1 MWAMGLLGLLVG
13 VALLLAAAALVR
25 YLSQTPRNGHHGASP
40 RARAAPAE
48 GIGSDQP
55 EGGRRAGAGKA
66 ARGRIMIAAAVW
78 AGGALLAGAAMV
90 FVASNEPKQQPAP
103 SVAAVSGELF
113 AATEPRPVPEL
124 HFIDGAG
131 QPRTLAEFR
140 GKSVLLNLWATWCV
154 PCRKEMPALD
164 RVQAS
169 LGGPDFE
176 VVALSID
183 RKGLPA
189 VQAFYAELG
198 LKELAIY
205 VDELGRVASEAGAL
219 GLPTTLLVDAQGNEV
234 GRAVGPREWDSP
246 AAVAEIERRIGRAS
260 GPPTAPQD
268 SGFTF
273 QWRHDMNHAVKGRSA

>member
-1 MWAMGLLGLLVG
+1 MWAMGLLGMLVG
-13 VALLLAAAALVR
+13 VAVLLAAAALVR
-25 YLSQTPRNGHHGASP
+25 YLSEKPANGHNGASS
-40 RARAAPAE
+40 RAQAAPAE
-48 GIGSDQP
+48 GVA
-55 EGGRRAGAGKA
+55 RRRPGARSA
-66 ARGRIMIAAAVW
+66 AVRTRILIAAAVW
-78 AGGALLAGAAMV
+78 AGAALLAGAAML
-90 FVASNEPKQQPAP
+90 FVASDEPRRQPAP
-103 SVAAVSGELF
+103 TVAADSGELF

-124 HFIDGAG
+124 RFVDGAG
-131 QPRTLAEFR
+131 QPRTLGDFR
-140 GKSVLLNLWATWCV
+140 GKVVLLNFWATWCV

-205 VDELGRVASEAGAL
+205 VDESGRAANQVGAL

-246 AAVAEIERRIGRAS
+246 TALAEIQQRIGRA
-260 GPPTAPQD
+260 PAAPRNPD
-268 SGFTF
+268 LTF
-273 QWRHDMNHAVKGRSA
+273 QWERDMNLAAKGKSA